1 MDRCVRRDSNY
12 LCWSLSMQMPYL
24 HSITARHASISARPA
39 NHGIFPASSRFFS
52 QPFPKRCRFRPWC
65 RDFSYFTRNNFHLTS
80 SWTGRNWSKQKLS
93 EKKPI
98 RILRKWNW
106 NLALDDS
113 SNDQTWRRR
122 RNTIDTYREERIVQ
136 ISYDGTNGS
145 VRNGR
150 VTNITLIIIFRV
162 P

>member
-1 MDRCVRRDSNY
+1 
-12 LCWSLSMQMPYL
+12 MQMPYL

-106 NLALDDS
+106 NLALNDS

-122 RNTIDTYREERIVQ
+122 RNTIDMYRIGRKELFKYLTMGRTDVRIDSKRPCDEHHVNNNFPCS
-136 ISYDGTNGS
+136 I
-145 VRNGR
+145 VGR
-150 VTNITLIIIFRV
+150 RSF
-162 P
+162 

>member
-80 SWTGRNWSKQKLS
+80 SSAGRNWSKQKLS

-122 RNTIDTYREERIVQ
+122 RNTIDMYRIGRKELFK
-136 ISYDGTNGS
+136 YLTMGS
-145 VRNGR
+145 IRNGR
-150 VTNITLIIIFRV
+150 VTNTTLIIIFRV